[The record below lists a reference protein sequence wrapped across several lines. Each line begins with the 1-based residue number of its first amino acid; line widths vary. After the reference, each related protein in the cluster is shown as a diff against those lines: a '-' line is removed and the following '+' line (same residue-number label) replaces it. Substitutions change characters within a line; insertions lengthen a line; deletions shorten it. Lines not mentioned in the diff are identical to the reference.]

1 MEHLTSWIQQIILII
16 LFAIV
21 VEMLLP
27 TSEWKR
33 YAKIV
38 IGLILFLTIV
48 QPVLSVFNVDAHKL
62 LTIVSNENKTEELK
76 LDEEINVK
84 INDIKRVQDES
95 VSKQVAGVLKE
106 QVADELASRYN
117 LFINDLEV
125 SFIEEEINL
134 TVIVDELVEDEVK
147 TSESLKPVSI
157 NVELEN
163 EKAIEENFKQK
174 KREDVLALLAESWG
188 LQKNEITLII
198 N

>member
-163 EKAIEENFKQK
+163 EKAIEENFKHENK
-174 KREDVLALLAESWG
+174 ASFRYGK
-188 LQKNEITLII
+188 
-198 N
+198 